1 VQAKNWVIFGT
12 TKPRMELLVRIVA
25 SAEKSIISFF
35 FFFFFSSDGGESGT
49 NQNLVLEQTK
59 EATNFIPYLNRS
71 Y

>member
-1 VQAKNWVIFGT
+1 
-12 TKPRMELLVRIVA
+12 MELLVRIVA

-35 FFFFFSSDGGESGT
+35 FFFFFSGDGVESGT
-49 NQNLVLEQTK
+49 NQNLVL